1 MVVLVLV
8 VVVVAGVVV
17 VVVVVVAGVVVVVV
31 EVVVVVVVVVVDTIL
46 VGGLMLNPYV
56 VTEVSPAML
65 GNPMVTD
72 PGIVNVCSILVIFIT
87 SLIDPQIPAVGQSV
101 KLIDTDPVV
110 DIK

>member
-1 MVVLVLV
+1 MVVGAA
-8 VVVVAGVVV
+8 VVAEVVVV

-31 EVVVVVVVVVVDTIL
+31 VVVVAGVVVDTIL

-56 VTEVSPAML
+56 VTEVNPAML

-72 PGIVNVCSILVIFIT
+72 PGIVNVWSVLVIFIT